1 MKQYQMKQLSYTLSI
16 VVIFLLSLLTSCK
29 DDVEINIGNI
39 QEPVI
44 AEFQVDFD
52 GQTWIADR
60 TTAVINETETVIT
73 GFKDNDQQKVVI
85 TLNNYE
91 VGTYMVDAN
100 GMDAKI
106 EYFESP
112 TAQPFTSEFSNPIG
126 RIDVTDFDAIHKL
139 ISGQF
144 FGIMHRLTPQLDN
157 QGNPVLDTNGN
168 PLYDDETKNF
178 TNGIFNNIV
187 FVADDNG
194 NPQPDNNAFFVKL
207 DGVEFVETA
216 LVARKEVVNG
226 VDVIVI
232 RASRSGSNEVIEL
245 QLPANIV
252 TGNNLLVGSTTDP
265 ANDVVA
271 FYRILSPSQ
280 TYIPTAGTIAVPLL
294 QVSLHNTSTRR
305 IEGTFSFSAVQ
316 VGGTATHEFT
326 EGSFAVTYTN

>member
-1 MKQYQMKQLSYTLSI
+1 MKQLFNKLSI
-16 VVIFLLSLLTSCK
+16 VFVFFLSLLTSCE

-39 QEPVI
+39 QEPVT

-52 GQTWIADR
+52 GQTWVADR
-60 TTAVINETETVIT
+60 TTAVINDTETIIT

-85 TLNNYE
+85 TLSNSE
-91 VGTYMVDAN
+91 VGTYMADAN
-100 GMDAKI
+100 GADAKI

-112 TAQPFTSEFSNPIG
+112 TAQPFTTEFSNPIG
-126 RIDVTDFDAIHKL
+126 RVDITARDMMHKL
-139 ISGQF
+139 ITGQF
-144 FGIMHRLTPQLDN
+144 FGILHRLTPQLDN

-187 FVADDNG
+187 FVTDVIDN
-194 NPQPDNNAFFVKL
+194 PEPDNNEFFVKL
-207 DGVEFVETA
+207 DGTEFVETA
-216 LVARKEVVNG
+216 LIAKKEVVNG
-226 VDVIVI
+226 VDVIII

-245 QLPANIV
+245 QMPADIV

-265 ANDVVA
+265 ANETVA

-280 TYIPTAGTIAVPLL
+280 TYVPTAGTIAVPLL
-294 QVSLHNTSTRR
+294 QVSLHDTAARR

-316 VGGTATHEFT
+316 VGGTTTHDFT

>member
-1 MKQYQMKQLSYTLSI
+1 MKKQFYNLSI
-16 VVIFLLSLLTSCK
+16 VFVFFSSLLSSCK

-39 QEPVI
+39 QEPVT

-60 TTAVINETETVIT
+60 TTAVISDTETIIT

-85 TLNNYE
+85 TLSNSS
-91 VGTYMVDAN
+91 VGTYMADTA
-100 GMDAKI
+100 GAEAKI

-112 TAQPFTSEFSNPIG
+112 TAQPFTTEFSNPIG
-126 RIDVTDFDAIHKL
+126 RVDVTDRDMTHKL
-139 ISGQF
+139 ITGLF
-144 FGIMHRLTPQLDN
+144 FGILHRLTPQLDD
-157 QGNPVLDTNGN
+157 QGNPVLDTDGN

-187 FVADDNG
+187 FVTDVIDN
-194 NPQPDNNAFFVKL
+194 PEPDNNEFFVKL
-207 DGVEFVETA
+207 DGTEFVETA
-216 LVARKEVVNG
+216 LIAKKEVVNG

-232 RASRSGSNEVIEL
+232 RASRSGSNEVIQL
-245 QLPANIV
+245 QLPADIV

-265 ANDVVA
+265 ANETVA
-271 FYRILSPSQ
+271 FYQILSPSQ
-280 TYIPTAGTIAVPLL
+280 TYVPTAGTIAVPLL
-294 QVSLHNTSTRR
+294 QVSLHNTTTRR

-316 VGGTATHEFT
+316 VGGTATHDFT